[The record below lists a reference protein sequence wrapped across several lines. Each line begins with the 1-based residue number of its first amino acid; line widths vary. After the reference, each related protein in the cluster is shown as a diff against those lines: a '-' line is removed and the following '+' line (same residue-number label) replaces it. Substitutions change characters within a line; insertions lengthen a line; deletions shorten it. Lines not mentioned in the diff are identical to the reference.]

1 METKD
6 MKTIGAGGL
15 PTIGA
20 PVSSGTSGDV
30 VITPDVKYESYTAAS
45 GDTSITDILP
55 EEGEEDVIYRVGNWD
70 GTEVDATKMSE
81 YAWDGS
87 DYTLLRV
94 VDSIGEVFD
103 ISAYNASGGTLATYA
118 DLAAAL
124 GTSGANVPEGVR
136 KGGMS
141 VKYVQSSDNKYVQY
155 FLTKDSWSADTA

>member
-94 VDSIGEVFD
+94 VDSISSNGVPSRNWGFGRTPLRTGTTG
-103 ISAYNASGGTLATYA
+103 ASTGSCPPVSCRR
-118 DLAAAL
+118 
-124 GTSGANVPEGVR
+124 SGQWPR
-136 KGGMS
+136 
-141 VKYVQSSDNKYVQY
+141 
-155 FLTKDSWSADTA
+155 